1 VAGEGIRVSWLG
13 TVPYAEALE
22 LQRACVTERLAGDA
36 PDRLLLLE
44 HPPVVTLGRGASE
57 ENLLVPPDAL
67 RARGIELHRVGR
79 GGDVTYHGPG
89 QLVGYPIIDL
99 DARAARDVHAFLR
112 LLEGGLIEV
121 LATFGVAAKRIS
133 GMTGVYVDLE
143 RSPRPSPGGSGR
155 ERKIASIGIGV
166 RRWVTFHGFALNLTL
181 DLADF
186 ETIVPC
192 GLGDVEMTSLAR
204 ELPGDASVE
213 APDLEAR
220 ARAAVGD
227 AFRRRFA

>member
-1 VAGEGIRVSWLG
+1 
-13 TVPYAEALE
+13 
-22 LQRACVTERLAGDA
+22 
-36 PDRLLLLE
+36 LLLLE

-57 ENLLVPPDAL
+57 ENLLAPPDEL
-67 RARGIELHRVGR
+67 RARGIEVHRVGR

-112 LLEGGLIEV
+112 LLEGSLIEV
-121 LATFGVAAKRIS
+121 LAELGLAAKQIT

-143 RSPRPSPGGSGR
+143 RSPRPSPGGSVPGGKR
-155 ERKIASIGIGV
+155 ERKIASIGIGL

-204 ELPGDASVE
+204 ELPGEGSVE